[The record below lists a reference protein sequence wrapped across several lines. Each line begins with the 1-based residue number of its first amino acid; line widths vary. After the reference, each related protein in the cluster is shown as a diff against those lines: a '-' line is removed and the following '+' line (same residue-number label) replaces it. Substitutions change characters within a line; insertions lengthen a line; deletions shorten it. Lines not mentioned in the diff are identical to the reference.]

1 MKVIREMIRHESD
14 FINHRLTWL
23 AALQGFLIASL
34 GVSLKSG
41 LPNRVTVLLAVVGIV
56 SSLSVLVS
64 MFCADR
70 AIGRLREVWTPPE
83 NYRGPGVIGHPGP
96 GKRGL
101 GRWKFVLPWFVL
113 PVLFTLVWTSL
124 LLWPI
129 PIQTQPETTPPASTP
144 ASTRQ

>member
-1 MKVIREMIRHESD
+1 MSKTQPVPESSPSADTSTVPAPAVVFDNPPSGDTSEMKVIREMIRHESD

-64 MFCADR
+64 MFC
-70 AIGRLREVWTPPE
+70 
-83 NYRGPGVIGHPGP
+83 
-96 GKRGL
+96 
-101 GRWKFVLPWFVL
+101 
-113 PVLFTLVWTSL
+113 
-124 LLWPI
+124 
-129 PIQTQPETTPPASTP
+129 
-144 ASTRQ
+144 